1 MDSDS
6 DLQAVSQGN
15 YIDALNIRH
24 RDSAGNNMVAI
35 SPVNGNDLKV
45 TIPNPALS
53 VAKFRVNLECPAAT
67 SADYNGTIYLQNF
80 GTITQNGATVGSS
93 GATTSFTIV
102 DTINDRITTAFP
114 HGFTDGEYVNYTVV
128 TGTATGGLVDTQFY
142 YVRVISPTILE
153 LYSKVTYVT
162 SPSPS
167 VTFDPA
173 DKINLTSVGTGVQ
186 ALTAVTLIN
195 LYGVVFSTIT
205 SLSANLTVSVLYRTS
220 ATTGYIEVIK
230 TPATAL
236 DNDFS
241 LFSSGNTTTTIGA
254 VDLVKSIVQV
264 SEFIDDVQP
273 FQIIGM
279 ESVGTDTIVFSTTAK
294 IVSGTPTRTISEIGV
309 VQYNDSTNAYTYT
322 RILRSKL
329 LGFDKSNQIQA
340 VIEKRGQ
347 DVNVYWTDN
356 FNKPRTLS
364 IPYPYSQDNVLSIN
378 GGSIDL
384 SDADRE
390 TSLFVENP
398 AARIEFVEVL
408 EGGGGLTCGNKRYT
422 GRFLTDDFVGTD
434 YLYPTNPINIF
445 SSKTS
450 VPSEIRGDAPGT
462 ITGKGDTKL
471 EMKPK

>member
-1 MDSDS
+1 MSQFVRLLQNGIMDSDS

-254 VDLVKSIVQV
+254 VDLVSIQTAVTCYGFGSGYTVERVISQV
-264 SEFIDDVQP
+264 ERELEDAPLYRLKDIA
-273 FQIIGM
+273 
-279 ESVGTDTIVFSTTAK
+279 E
-294 IVSGTPTRTISEIGV
+294 E
-309 VQYNDSTNAYTYT
+309 
-322 RILRSKL
+322 
-329 LGFDKSNQIQA
+329 LGLHL
-340 VIEKRGQ
+340 EKG
-347 DVNVYWTDN
+347 
-356 FNKPRTLS
+356 
-364 IPYPYSQDNVLSIN
+364 
-378 GGSIDL
+378 
-384 SDADRE
+384 
-390 TSLFVENP
+390 
-398 AARIEFVEVL
+398 
-408 EGGGGLTCGNKRYT
+408 
-422 GRFLTDDFVGTD
+422 FVG
-434 YLYPTNPINIF
+434 F
-445 SSKTS
+445 S
-450 VPSEIRGDAPGT
+450 
-462 ITGKGDTKL
+462 
-471 EMKPK
+471 